1 MHFLARESERP
12 GNRARGALAVSPD
25 AARHDQHVHTLLCTC
40 GTMVSRT
47 RCKAYPC
54 ARNCAAGAPAAR
66 LDVVSPAQQFQ
77 QRLPRRRGADDETGP
92 HKSTLSTPSA
102 V

>member
-77 QRLPRRRGADDETGP
+77 PVASETWRRRDWP
-92 HKSTLSTPSA
+92 P
-102 V
+102 